1 MLIFLYGP
9 DTYRLSKKLNDIVDE
24 YKKRK
29 SGDFL
34 VVDALADGKEKFFSA
49 LGQNSLFQEKKF
61 IVVKNPITNKEFKEE
76 LLERMESVGKSGH
89 NIVFCQE
96 GKVLKTD
103 RLLSAFKKSAQVM
116 EFSPLGG
123 EKLAAWIIAEFAT
136 VGCEI
141 DRLAAT
147 SLAQRVGS
155 DLWNLANEIQK
166 IAHFLGPGPITA
178 ADIENNT
185 ATASELNIFATV
197 DAIAQRNKKQALSLI
212 KEHVSKGD
220 HPLYLLA
227 MMAGQFRNLLLVKSC
242 IDEGIPAARLG
253 IHPYVLSKTTGQARR
268 FAIEEIKKI
277 YSLICQAD
285 LDIKTGKVEAD
296 AGLDLLISQI

>member
-61 IVVKNPITNKEFKEE
+61 IVVKNPIANKEFKEE
-76 LLERMESVGKSGH
+76 LLERMGSVEKSGH

-103 RLLSAFKKSAQVM
+103 RLLSAFKKGAQVM
-116 EFSPLGG
+116 EFCPLGG

-141 DRLAAT
+141 DRLAAM
-147 SLAQRVGS
+147 SLAQRAGS

-166 IAHFLGPGPITA
+166 TAHFLGPGPITA

-185 ATASELNIFATV
+185 TTAGELNIFATI
-197 DAIAQRNKKQALSLI
+197 DAIAQRDKKQALSLI

-227 MMAGQFRNLLLVKSC
+227 MVAGQFRNLLLVKTC
-242 IDEGIPAARLG
+242 IEGGGSVAGLG
-253 IHPYVLSKTTGQARR
+253 IHPYVLSKTMTQARR
-268 FAIEEIKKI
+268 FTADEIKKI
-277 YSLICQAD
+277 YGLICGAD
-285 LDIKTGKVEAD
+285 LDIKTGRVDPE
-296 AGLDLLISQI
+296 AGLDLLLAQI